1 MFAVVKVCQSQSV
14 NVWLTE
20 PNKNSWFNQQIPQNF
35 ADDTGSNPYTIY
47 VREAVK
53 YQTMD
58 GFGASL
64 TDASCWLLLNK
75 LTNTTRNDILQK
87 LFSTNGIGLS
97 LLRQPNGASDL
108 ESSGYV

>member
-1 MFAVVKVCQSQSV
+1 LFAVVKVCQSQSV
-14 NVWLTE
+14 DVWLTE

-64 TDASCWLLLNK
+64 TDASC
-75 LTNTTRNDILQK
+75 
-87 LFSTNGIGLS
+87 
-97 LLRQPNGASDL
+97 
-108 ESSGYV
+108 